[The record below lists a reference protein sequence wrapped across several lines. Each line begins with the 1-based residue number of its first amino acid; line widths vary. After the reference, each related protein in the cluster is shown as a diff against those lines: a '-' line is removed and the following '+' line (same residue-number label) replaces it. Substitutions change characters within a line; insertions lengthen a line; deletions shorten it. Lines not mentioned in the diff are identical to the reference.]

1 MCCIRQRRAFDEQ
14 EVTFSGFSMNFWLY
28 YFMYFALSVVTG
40 FQRDNGCGAAGSGE
54 RGGGVDQK
62 SERLRK
68 KY

>member
-14 EVTFSGFSMNFWLY
+14 EVNFSGFSMNFYLY
-28 YFMYFALSVVTG
+28 YFMYFALSVVTD
-40 FQRDNGCGAAGSGE
+40 FQRANGKVWSGGE